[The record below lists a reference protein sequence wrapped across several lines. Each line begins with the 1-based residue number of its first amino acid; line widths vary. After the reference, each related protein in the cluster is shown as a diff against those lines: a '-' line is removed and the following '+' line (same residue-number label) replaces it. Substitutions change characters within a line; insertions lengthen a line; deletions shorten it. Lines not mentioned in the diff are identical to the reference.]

1 MKRLWLILLVIPLF
15 GQNTL
20 NKVLWDS
27 LQVNEEY
34 QLLDGILLYEEIP
47 KKAFF
52 SKPVT
57 FQIDGEIFF
66 RYLDKKE
73 IKKNTWYKIELFDE
87 YVYNFGWIEAI
98 SLQNKQIILYKE
110 KVAEA
115 VKRDNK
121 REQRLIEEYG
131 DDIARILLEKRI
143 KIGMTKEMVLQ
154 SLGYPNSQNKTTSV
168 NGNTTIMVFDTGL
181 YSYVILVNDIVI
193 SFTERF

>member
-1 MKRLWLILLVIPLF
+1 MIILFVFPLF

-154 SLGYPNSQNKTTSV
+154 SLGYPNSRNKTTTV
-168 NGNTTIMVFDTGL
+168 NGTATIMVFDTGL

>member
-1 MKRLWLILLVIPLF
+1 MKRLWVILFVIPLF

-168 NGNTTIMVFDTGL
+168 NGTTTIMVFDTGL

>member
-1 MKRLWLILLVIPLF
+1 MIILFVFPLF

-143 KIGMTKEMVLQ
+143 KIGMTKETVLQ
-154 SLGYPNSQNKTTSV
+154 SLGYPNSRNKTTSV
-168 NGNTTIMVFDTGL
+168 NGTTTIMVFDTGL

>member
-1 MKRLWLILLVIPLF
+1 LIILFVFPLF

-143 KIGMTKEMVLQ
+143 KIGMTKETVLQ
-154 SLGYPNSQNKTTSV
+154 SLGYPNSRNKTTSV
-168 NGNTTIMVFDTGL
+168 NGTTTIMVFDTGL

>member
-1 MKRLWLILLVIPLF
+1 MIILFVFPLF
-15 GQNTL
+15 EQNTL

-143 KIGMTKEMVLQ
+143 KIGMTKETVLQ
-154 SLGYPNSQNKTTSV
+154 SLGYPNSRNKTTSV
-168 NGNTTIMVFDTGL
+168 NGTTTIMVFDTGL